1 MRVKTFHVG
10 DVLSVYFGT
19 VLSPTG
25 MKGVYALTDHLL
37 ETNLTHDET
46 IEKLGECG
54 SLLSTQFPWLMTL
67 EDPDLLSGNAREEWG
82 TAISTTHGI
91 WLSVLSRS
99 SM

>member
-10 DVLSVYFGT
+10 DVLSVYFST

-25 MKGVYALTDHLL
+25 MAGVYGLTDHLL
-37 ETNLTHDET
+37 EINLTHDET
-46 IEKLGECG
+46 IARMGECRD
-54 SLLSTQFPWLMTL
+54 LLVTQFPWLLSL
-67 EDPDLLSGNAREEWG
+67 EDPDLLSGAAREEWG
-82 TAISTTHGI
+82 SAISRDHGI